1 VTFSVDRVEDGNSV
15 SSQPLQLVPSN
26 TDRTNDACS
35 VEEIMPAFDGNGVD
49 FQLAPQ
55 EPNQSIAPLTG
66 TVDAWPHMDFDLS
79 FPSFFESI
87 MVPESSWVGTG
98 EVQMPPDLANV
109 IPDYEEWPGAGDIF
123 GFDFSTAFEQ
133 AMDTNNNIDDIV
145 PSANAAN
152 PRGVAGTDPSA
163 NSARQRHHIFQK
175 SPW

>member
-1 VTFSVDRVEDGNSV
+1 
-15 SSQPLQLVPSN
+15 
-26 TDRTNDACS
+26 
-35 VEEIMPAFDGNGVD
+35 MPAFDGNGVD

-152 PRGVAGTDPSA
+152 PSGAAGADPSA